1 MREPEIRISDARH
14 ENTDIGEGFIWGAVG
29 ASLGTLIL
37 CALIV
42 LWLYPQSSL
51 DRTLM
56 LPLPVYPEPRLQPS
70 PPSDLQQF
78 YAEEMQTLNST
89 GWVDKSHGVVHIPI
103 SEAMR
108 IVANEGAAGW
118 PTAAARPR

>member
-1 MREPEIRISDARH
+1 
-14 ENTDIGEGFIWGAVG
+14 
-29 ASLGTLIL
+29 
-37 CALIV
+37 
-42 LWLYPQSSL
+42 
-51 DRTLM
+51 M

-108 IVANEGAAGW
+108 IVANEGPAGW
-118 PTAAARPR
+118 PTASARPR